1 MTESDLPPEKLDEL
15 YDEAPCGYLSVL
27 PSGAIARVNRTFL
40 SWTGYTAEE
49 LDTSRRFSTLLT
61 MPAALLY
68 ETHCAPLIRLQ
79 GFISEIALDIRCR
92 DGKPLPVLLSAAAKR
107 DAAGEIR
114 VLRLVIMNAPRRR
127 EYERELVRARTA
139 AEEGAEEVRILRE
152 LAERKVV
159 EQQRLL
165 DAVARMAAGDL
176 ETAIPLV
183 ESSFLA
189 QTIERMRDAIRAQI
203 RELKERHTEVA
214 QLNIE
219 LRHQIEQRSRMIID
233 RMEAGQNSA
242 SSDPIG
248 TGEKE
253 APSLLPR
260 GTLLDERYRI
270 EGLIGQGAMGNVYEV
285 ERISNG
291 RRLAAKVLSI
301 KPDFHALMRFAREA
315 QLLARLQH
323 PNLLAILDVDISDD
337 RRAYIIMELV
347 RGKSLAELGD
357 HYGDADFMLPF
368 LQQIADALTTVHG
381 AGVVHRDLKPANVLI
396 ASGPGPMQAKL
407 VDFGVSRLLDKSQDS
422 PTTLAVPTSGEYAA
436 LIAENA
442 SVLSRTLNA
451 PLHVASTYDLPAP
464 ANEIAP
470 SAGSSATSPA
480 RSSSSSN
487 SSWRRRRSSDELT
500 QFGALLGTPH
510 YMAPELCQ
518 GASLAR
524 PPADIFSFGVMA
536 YEVLTGSLPFAEPP
550 PLLFAHGA
558 SALTFAPLDRL
569 CQRLKPELARFLERC
584 LEIDPARRPHTEEL
598 LRAFTRVPSALDAVA
613 IR

>member
-1 MTESDLPPEKLDEL
+1 MESHLPAEGLDEL

-27 PSGAIARVNRTFL
+27 PGGAIARVNRTFL

-49 LDTSRRFSTLLT
+49 LYTSRRFSTLLT

-68 ETHCAPLIRLQ
+68 ETHCVPLIRLQ

-92 DGKPLPVLLSAAAKR
+92 DGNPLPVLLSAAAKR
-107 DAAGEIR
+107 DAAGELR
-114 VLRLVIMNAPRRR
+114 TLRLVIMNAPRRR

-139 AEEGAEEVRILRE
+139 AEEVAEEVRILRE

-176 ETAIPLV
+176 ETAVPFV
-183 ESSFLA
+183 ESSSLA
-189 QTIERMRDAIRAQI
+189 QTIDRMRDAIRAQI

-219 LRHQIEQRSRMIID
+219 LRHQIEQRSRLIID
-233 RMEAGQNSA
+233 RMEAEQSSA
-242 SSDPIG
+242 SSDASG
-248 TGEKE
+248 VGETE
-253 APSLLPR
+253 AQSLLPR
-260 GTLLDERYRI
+260 GAILDERYRI

-301 KPDFHALMRFAREA
+301 KPDFHAMMRFAREA

-337 RRAYIIMELV
+337 RRAYIIMDLV
-347 RGKSLAELGD
+347 RGRSLAELSGQ
-357 HYGDADFMLPF
+357 YGDPDFMLPF

-381 AGVVHRDLKPANVLI
+381 AGVVHRDLKPTNVLI
-396 ASGPGPMQAKL
+396 ASATGAMQAKL
-407 VDFGVSRLLDKSQDS
+407 VDFGVSRLLDNSQDS
-422 PTTLAVPTSGEYAA
+422 PTTLAMPTTGEYAA
-436 LIAENA
+436 LIAENIG
-442 SVLSRTLNA
+442 VLSRTLDA
-451 PLHVASTYDLPAP
+451 PLHAASTYDLPEP
-464 ANEIAP
+464 SNELTPP
-470 SAGSSATSPA
+470 SGSSVTSPA
-480 RSSSSSN
+480 SSSSS
-487 SSWRRRRSSDELT
+487 SVRRRRSSDELT

-510 YMAPELCQ
+510 YMAPELCH

-550 PLLFAHGA
+550 PLLFARGV
-558 SALTFAPLDRL
+558 STLTFAPIDSL

-584 LEIDPARRPHTEEL
+584 LEIEPARRPNAEEV
-598 LRAFTRVPSALDAVA
+598 LRALTRVHPESDTVA